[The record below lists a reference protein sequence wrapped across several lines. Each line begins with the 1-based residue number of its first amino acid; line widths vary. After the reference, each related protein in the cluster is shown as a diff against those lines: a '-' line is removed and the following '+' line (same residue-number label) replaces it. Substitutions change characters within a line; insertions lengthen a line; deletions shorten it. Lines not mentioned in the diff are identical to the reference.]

1 MVKKWKKKNPKNE
14 NYDNCFQY
22 ALTVSLNHQNIKNH
36 PEIISKIKPFINQY
50 NWKDIDFPSY
60 PYHLISSV
68 LYGKNNI
75 LFLPYNTE
83 EIRWYGYDGKS
94 MSFQL
99 YWLIKGLI
107 FDIISGWFLMF
118 WWFSETVKA
127 YWKQL
132 S

>member
-1 MVKKWKKKNPKNE
+1 MVKKWKKNPKNE

-22 ALTVSLNHQNIKNH
+22 ALTVALNHQNIKNH

-83 EIRWYGYDGKS
+83 EIKIAYKSKYNNECENRVILLMITDGK
-94 MSFQL
+94 
-99 YWLIKGLI
+99 K
-107 FDIISGWFLMF
+107 
-118 WWFSETVKA
+118 
-127 YWKQL
+127 
-132 S
+132 